1 MFMKSRIF
9 ISIMFLFF
17 ISTCQAY
24 EISEIGKKFIQECEG
39 LRLDV
44 YPDGGGYSIGYGHHL
59 LPGEKYEK
67 ISKDTAK
74 HLFNK
79 DIKKTNESINR
90 LLKRFEGKYRFSQNF
105 IDGLADLIY
114 NCGEGGVKNSVFY
127 SRLCKCRF
135 KDGKIDTSDYNFT
148 IAAVKNLRVSEPGHV
163 TRRGKVYKMMK

>member
-1 MFMKSRIF
+1 MKIRF
-9 ISIMFLFF
+9 FTLVVVLFF
-17 ISTCQAY
+17 SICGHAY
-24 EISEIGKKFIQECEG
+24 EISESGKKFIQECEG

-59 LPGEKYEK
+59 LPGEKFKK
-67 ISKDTAK
+67 ISKETANR
-74 HLFNK
+74 LFNN

-90 LLKRFEGKYRFSQNF
+90 LLSRFKGKYEFSQNF

-148 IAAVKNLRVSEPGHV
+148 IAAVKNLRVSEPGHII
-163 TRRGKVYKMMK
+163 RRGKVYKMMK